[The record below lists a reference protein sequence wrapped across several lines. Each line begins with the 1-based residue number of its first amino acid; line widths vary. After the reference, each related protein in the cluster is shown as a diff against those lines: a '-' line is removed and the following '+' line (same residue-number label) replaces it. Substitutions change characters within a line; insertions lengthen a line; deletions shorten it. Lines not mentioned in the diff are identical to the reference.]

1 MNDVTHILILLNI
14 SAFFD
19 LWFKEYCHNFLLPF
33 KREWRHLWMTHV
45 IKMSQH
51 YFLCRLRIQDFHPQ
65 KSSSSSPL
73 SSLSHPDST
82 FSTLEKS
89 TCKKLK
95 MMEVLD
101 EFVALILVFNHY
113 YWSTSG
119 AGNYFRPRAIL
130 GLYLRLAGQL
140 QLIQVNYVNSKLMK

>member
-33 KREWRHLWMTHV
+33 EREWRHLWTTPSLKWV
-45 IKMSQH
+45 SIIS
-51 YFLCRLRIQDFHPQ
+51 FVVFGFQDFHPQ

-140 QLIQVNYVNSKLMK
+140 QLIQVNYANSKLMK